1 MAPGNW
7 DGPFI
12 LSPHDPN
19 TLYAGLNRLWKS
31 TDRGDSWV
39 SLGELTTGV
48 NRRELLIMGQRAH
61 DSTASLDDGIPYY
74 PTLTAVAESPLEQGL
89 LYVGTDDG
97 NLQVSRDDGAR
108 WTNVAER
115 LPGLPSSAW
124 ISGIE
129 PSRHAAG
136 TVYVAVNNYRNN
148 DFTNYL
154 YESTDYGATWTSI
167 VSDLPPNRVLR
178 TVREDLANP
187 DVLYVG
193 TEFGLYYTNDGGRH
207 WISLKNDMPNV
218 PINDLTIHPREN
230 DLILATHGRG
240 VWILDNITA
249 LQELTPAVLASQAHL
264 FSVQPASMISYSGEK
279 AHTGDMIFRGE
290 NPPHGAVVD
299 YYLRE
304 PHNEDD
310 VALTVHD
317 SGGELVQQLD
327 ASAQAG
333 VNRVLWNL
341 RHADVSL
348 PLGGERSEELTGRW
362 VLPGEYTIRLRVAE
376 TVREQTV
383 VISED
388 PRAQVS
394 DRDRREWH
402 ETLVTLSR
410 TIREQATQLAA
421 VNDAKDRLEG
431 MSEPERSQA
440 RDIATEIDEIL
451 PLLTEVRRRLTQLYD
466 RIDGW
471 AGPPTADQRRQL
483 AYLAEW
489 VVKLQPR
496 VERVVG
502 GK

>member
-1 MAPGNW
+1 
-7 DGPFI
+7 
-12 LSPHDPN
+12 
-19 TLYAGLNRLWKS
+19 
-31 TDRGDSWV
+31 
-39 SLGELTTGV
+39 
-48 NRRELLIMGQRAH
+48 
-61 DSTASLDDGIPYY
+61 
-74 PTLTAVAESPLEQGL
+74 
-89 LYVGTDDG
+89 
-97 NLQVSRDDGAR
+97 
-108 WTNVAER
+108 
-115 LPGLPSSAW
+115 
-124 ISGIE
+124 
-129 PSRHAAG
+129 
-136 TVYVAVNNYRNN
+136 
-148 DFTNYL
+148 
-154 YESTDYGATWTSI
+154 
-167 VSDLPPNRVLR
+167 
-178 TVREDLANP
+178 
-187 DVLYVG
+187 
-193 TEFGLYYTNDGGRH
+193 
-207 WISLKNDMPNV
+207 MPNV
-218 PINDLTIHPREN
+218 PINDLTIHPRAN

-249 LQELTPAVLASQAHL
+249 LQELTPTVLASQAHL
-264 FSVQPASMISYSGEK
+264 FSVQPASMIRYSREK

-290 NPPHGAVVD
+290 NPPHGAVID

-304 PHNEDD
+304 PHGEDD

-348 PLGGERSEELTGRW
+348 SLGGERREELTGRW

-383 VISED
+383 VVSED
-388 PRAQVS
+388 PRAHVS

-410 TIREQATQLAA
+410 TIREQAAQLAA
-421 VNDAKDRLEG
+421 INDAKDRFEG
-431 MSEPERSQA
+431 MTEPERFQA

-451 PLLTEVRRRLTQLYD
+451 PLLTEVRRRLTQLYN

-489 VVKLQPR
+489 VVLLQPR
-496 VERVVG
+496 VERVVSG
-502 GK
+502 E